1 MYEAWLPVFT
11 DWPEFEKGYNKTVW
25 GVNVS
30 TYEDIVAL
38 SENMAGAVINFRG
51 IGFRLDEKN
60 KRMIADYL
68 RERE

>member
-25 GVNVS
+25 GANVS

-38 SENMAGAVINFRG
+38 SENMAGARH
-51 IGFRLDEKN
+51 
-60 KRMIADYL
+60 
-68 RERE
+68 